1 MRSQKYCF
9 GKLFF
14 KYIGW
19 FFHNVFKAHKS
30 IILGV
35 FVSMELYSQLLC
47 GPCHIIMLLL
57 IFSHEFHILECE
69 LLEKRNLC
77 LPCLSS
83 HQHFTQFQAR
93 CKQSVNL
100 P

>member
-19 FFHNVFKAHKS
+19 FFHNVFKAHIKYNS
-30 IILGV
+30 GV
-35 FVSMELYSQLLC
+35 FVSLELYSQLLC

-57 IFSHEFHILECE
+57 IFSHEFHILECKI
-69 LLEKRNLC
+69 LEKKESL
-77 LPCLSS
+77 LAMFIFSAAFHTVPGTL
-83 HQHFTQFQAR
+83 
-93 CKQSVNL
+93 
-100 P
+100 